1 MSNVDRLLVWK
12 KWTHPLAK
20 LAENFLSIEG
30 IDEEGGTEEI
40 LTEGENTPSA
50 LYFDPDQ
57 YLHLW
62 TADTN
67 FYVTAQVRKVVE
79 STPGVCYYKP
89 MTAYRFNIGVGEL
102 FNQNT
107 VKKEITTR
115 LMVEAQDDLMND
127 FALTTGDNLS
137 VIEEVRQS
145 IGADY
150 WAIYLFPNGHKEI
163 ITAQHL
169 DESFQAELEMLKKVK
184 NNVGGILVTY
194 QDE

>member
-1 MSNVDRLLVWK
+1 
-12 KWTHPLAK
+12 
-20 LAENFLSIEG
+20 EG
-30 IDEEGGTEEI
+30 IDEEGGSTEEI
-40 LTEGENTPSA
+40 LTDDEANPTA
-50 LYFDPDQ
+50 LYFDPDK

-107 VKKEITTR
+107 VKKEISTR
-115 LMVEAQDDLMND
+115 LMVEAQDDLLHD

-145 IGADY
+145 IG
-150 WAIYLFPNGHKEI
+150 
-163 ITAQHL
+163 
-169 DESFQAELEMLKKVK
+169 
-184 NNVGGILVTY
+184 
-194 QDE
+194 